1 MRRPRM
7 LGLERFLRSARKVST
22 SLCVGDALSLRF
34 VILDMNYSSCSLR
47 GPRDPRDLRLEYA
60 RDVSDKYIEVIVDLP
75 PVPAVPR
82 DFACE
87 NNKGHGEAPAGP
99 SSPATLA
106 SIADR
111 LRRVHEHHVPGSANI
126 YDHRTTAR
134 RAR

>member
-1 MRRPRM
+1 MLFEIGEESIELATWGRRIFPAVRD
-7 LGLERFLRSARKVST
+7 
-22 SLCVGDALSLRF
+22 VGHGDH
-34 VILDMNYSSCSLR
+34 SSCSLR
-47 GPRDPRDLRLEYA
+47 GPRDLRDLCLEYA
-60 RDVSDKYIEVIVDLP
+60 RDVSDKHMEVIVDLP

-126 YDHRTTAR
+126 YDHRTAAR
-134 RAR
+134 RARCCGA